1 MGWDVSA
8 ETSRLRLRAT
18 AWRCLTS
25 WSDESAAASEEPVS
39 EVLPRA
45 KVPAEESEFAAAVR
59 LGLLPAEAPEPPR
72 WDEREGM
79 AASVVRRCGDAC
91 VSRRG
96 RVCGCGVEGAKGRGV
111 AGANGRGE
119 TSGSP
124 RTSGLTKIF
133 EFKSWLAQSHD
144 ATPRSTW
151 RARTNAGISI
161 RSLTRSAWRDLCD
174 RGRRRGA
181 ARCLQD
187 PRRAEALFERYSR
200 PGPSEQVLL
209 RGGVER
215 GRLRIDTKEVSDLAF
230 TADE

>member
-45 KVPAEESEFAAAVR
+45 KVPEEESEFAAAVR

-96 RVCGCGVEGAKGRGV
+96 WVCDVALKGRREE
-111 AGANGRGE
+111 A
-119 TSGSP
+119 
-124 RTSGLTKIF
+124 L
-133 EFKSWLAQSHD
+133 
-144 ATPRSTW
+144 
-151 RARTNAGISI
+151 
-161 RSLTRSAWRDLCD
+161 
-174 RGRRRGA
+174 RGRTDEG
-181 ARCLQD
+181 
-187 PRRAEALFERYSR
+187 RRAGHL
-200 PGPSEQVLL
+200 GN
-209 RGGVER
+209 
-215 GRLRIDTKEVSDLAF
+215 
-230 TADE
+230 DENI